1 MQLNKNR
8 KIEVLLRLIMG
19 CQVRFSWQ
27 FDNPIYSFHFQYF
40 KYIATPLIYHH
51 QKQRHKRIC

>member
-8 KIEVLLRLIMG
+8 KTEVLLRLIMG
-19 CQVRFSWQ
+19 CQVRFLWQ
-27 FDNPIYSFHFQYF
+27 FDNPIYSFRYF
-40 KYIATPLIYHH
+40 ATPLIYHH